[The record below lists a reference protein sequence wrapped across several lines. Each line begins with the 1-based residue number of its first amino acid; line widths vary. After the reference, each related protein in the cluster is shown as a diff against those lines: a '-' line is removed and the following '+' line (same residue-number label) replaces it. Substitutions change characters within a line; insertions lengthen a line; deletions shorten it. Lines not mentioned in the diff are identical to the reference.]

1 MLTHSSTAKHLCIGL
16 LVYDHRA
23 RTLYFYAMMNVVGI
37 QTNLGLLAIFFYCL
51 LFFYPFTTVWHFGD
65 VDVLNRICRKG
76 WVYRRNNETH
86 HR

>member
-23 RTLYFYAMMNVVGI
+23 RTLYAMMNVVGI
-37 QTNLGLLAIFFYCL
+37 QTNLGLLAIFCYCL
-51 LFFYPFTTVWHFGD
+51 LFFYPFTTVLHFGD
-65 VDVLNRICRKG
+65 VDVLDRIYRKG